1 MDVLPSMVLLDMK
14 KRLLREE
21 NGLLNRLAVKW
32 FGCSETPPPGPRGC
46 RLWEATMVAHMA
58 FISHRFC

>member
-1 MDVLPSMVLLDMK
+1 MDVPSTVLLDMK
-14 KRLLREE
+14 KRLLGEE

-32 FGCSETPPPGPRGC
+32 FGCSDTPPGPRGC